1 MMVQR
6 WWMKG
11 RRDLLCAALLF
22 IFPLLIF
29 GSVSVGNRTM
39 VPADGLALFEPYR
52 SALQDRVATVQNSLV
67 LDLLLE
73 NYVWK
78 QFIVD
83 SIRAGS
89 LPLWDPYVFAGHPFL
104 ANGQHS
110 ALYPLA
116 WLVFLMPVPRAFGV
130 FMVLQ
135 LGLAGLSMYVF
146 GRVLRA
152 GRAGALMAGVV
163 FQLSGFMVISAV
175 HPMIVAGASWLPLLL
190 ALIECTITRAGVP
203 WRARAM
209 LPWALA
215 GAVTLGLQILAGHA
229 ETTYFVL
236 LVMAA
241 YAGWRLVV
249 RAFTHTR
256 REWRAEVLSP
266 ALGLLLMVGL
276 GLALGAVQW
285 IPFYEVARASFRQ
298 GGASLPEVLGWAYP
312 KRRLITFLV
321 PNFFGNPT
329 HRTIRDLFTG
339 EVIRATVNA
348 HGEPIRAFDWG
359 LKNYVEGAAYLGIL
373 PLLLALIAVIRSP
386 SHSFPAG
393 TAMDSGGKGGLWARA
408 RRWLLRPHVPFLTG
422 LILFS
427 LGSIFGTPLYAVVYA
442 LPFLSQSHSP
452 FRWVFPLTVAVSAL
466 AGLGL
471 KAVGDFRRGHL
482 LLRRV
487 AAAGR
492 SSPRWVRVLLWGADL
507 NAITVV
513 GALAIWGGLAM
524 GAGVLGGRFAFPMIE
539 PWVERAFGS
548 LANASH
554 AFPGHRA
561 FYAYL
566 TPWLLT
572 AAGLLL
578 SGGIVLRVS
587 RCPFTLKLGRWR
599 VPLWVV
605 LALGIVLVDLVTF
618 GQGFHPAVDP
628 SLLRVRPPVVAF
640 LQQDTD
646 RWRLSTFDP
655 RGRNTLHANLG
666 MMHEFEDVRGYDS
679 VFSGQY
685 VAYMNLIEPQGGLLY
700 NRIAPFKE
708 FSSLDSPLTDLLNV
722 KYIVTQEE
730 IPLPK
735 YRQVYEDASVRVYEN
750 LGVMPRAFT
759 LPASTTLRVPNLAS
773 VGQAVL
779 AHDPRFH
786 VIVEEGDAG
795 WLGPAPA
802 PLPSA
807 TAPVT
812 GEPVAQSIAR
822 YTANEVLVDVRTA
835 EPSWLVLTDTFAQG
849 WKAFVRPPGSGQ
861 DQEQELAIAR
871 VAGNFRGVRVE
882 GDVTVRFKY
891 TPNSVK
897 IGAFISFLGG
907 MTGVL
912 LTVVW
917 IWRLVY
923 RDTGTQSTVQ
933 RVAKNSIAP
942 ILLTLFNRAVDFAFA
957 ALMLRVLGPTNAGD
971 YYFAGSTFIWFDIIT
986 NFGLNTYLTREVS
999 RHRDHA
1005 RRYLA
1010 NTTLVRLALSLVA
1023 MPLLLAFI
1031 GVRQTAIASLT
1042 SPASQQAIVS
1052 ILLLYVGLIPN
1063 SISTGLTAL
1072 FYAYEKAEY
1081 PAVITSMSTLLK
1093 VALGTGMLLAGYGI
1107 VGLAGVSI
1115 AVNLVTLTV
1124 LSATAWRLFP
1134 ALRGGWRQNLVH
1146 LRERGRTLRRAMIRA
1161 SWPLMV
1167 NHLLA
1172 TLFFK
1177 VDVTLMESILG
1188 SEPLGLYSIGY
1199 KFLDALNVV
1208 PSMFTMALFPVIS
1221 RQAREDRDAFKR
1233 FYHLGAKILVMLAL
1247 PAAILTTVVAREM
1260 VLVLGGADY
1269 LPGAAEA
1276 LRLIVWSMPIGWI
1289 NSLTQYVLIALD
1301 RQRYLTWAYLVGFGF
1316 SLLANLL
1323 LMPRFG
1329 YRASALLH
1337 IGAELVLFVP
1347 FVIGVLQA
1355 LKPIAWWSF
1364 LGKPVV
1370 AAVVTGA
1377 VAALLYVVAGRFAAA
1392 AGALVAYPLL
1402 IWRLRVLTPEEQAT
1416 LAPLL
1421 KRSSRG

>member
-1 MMVQR
+1 MTVLMIRR
-6 WWMKG
+6 WWA
-11 RRDLLCAALLF
+11 RHWRDLLCVALLF
-22 IFPLLIF
+22 GFPLLIF
-29 GSVSVGNRTM
+29 GAISVGNRTII
-39 VPADGLALFEPYR
+39 PADGLVLFEPYR
-52 SALQDRVATVQNSLV
+52 SVLQDRVETVQNSLV

-83 SIRAGS
+83 SLRAGS
-89 LPLWDPYVFAGHPFL
+89 LPLWDPYVFAGHEFL

-110 ALYPLA
+110 ALYPLT
-116 WLVFLMPVPRAFGV
+116 WLVFVMPVHRAFGV

-135 LGLAGLSMYVF
+135 LGFAGLWMYIL
-146 GRVLRA
+146 GRVLKA
-152 GRAGALMAGVV
+152 GRPGALIAAVI

-190 ALIECTITRAGVP
+190 ALIECTITRARVP
-203 WRARAM
+203 WRERAM

-215 GAVTLGLQILAGHA
+215 GAVALGLQILAGHA

-241 YAGWRLVV
+241 YAGWRLLI
-249 RAFTHTR
+249 RALTHTTR
-256 REWRAEVLSP
+256 LWRAEVLSP

-285 IPFYEVARASFRQ
+285 IPFYEVAQGSFRQ
-298 GGASLPEVLGWAYP
+298 GGASLSEVLGWAYP

-329 HRTIRDLFTG
+329 HRAIRDVFTG
-339 EVIRATVNA
+339 ERLRATVNA
-348 HGEPIRAFDWG
+348 HGDPIRAFDWG
-359 LKNYVEGAAYLGIL
+359 LKNYVEGAAYLGVL
-373 PLLLALIAVIRSP
+373 PLLLALIAVIHPP
-386 SHSFPAG
+386 SRDPSA
-393 TAMDSGGKGGLWARA
+393 AAARDSGRANTLWTRIGS
-408 RRWLLRPHVPFLTG
+408 WLRRPHVPFFTG

-427 LGSIFGTPLYAVVYA
+427 LGSIFGTPLYALVYA

-466 AGLGL
+466 AGLGV
-471 KAVGDFRRGHL
+471 KAVGEFRRTHPP
-482 LLRRV
+482 
-487 AAAGR
+487 AEKAGAPDR
-492 SSPRWVRVLLWGADL
+492 SHPWWARMLLWGADS

-513 GALAIWGGLAM
+513 GAAAIWGGLAM
-524 GAGVLGGRFAFPMIE
+524 GAAVLGSRWGFTAIE
-539 PWVERAFGS
+539 RWVESAFGF
-548 LANASH
+548 LANASR
-554 AFPGHRA
+554 AFPDHRA

-566 TPWLLT
+566 YPWLLT
-572 AAGLLL
+572 AAGFLL

-599 VPLWVV
+599 MPLWAV
-605 LALGIVLVDLVTF
+605 LALGIVLVDLVIF
-618 GQGFHPAVDP
+618 GWGFYPTADPA
-628 SLLRVRPPVVAF
+628 LLDVRPPVVAF
-640 LQQDTD
+640 LQEDSGP
-646 RWRLSTFDP
+646 WRLSTFDP

-666 MMHEFEDVRGYDS
+666 MMHGFQDVRGYDS
-679 VFSGQY
+679 VFSSQY
-685 VAYMNLIEPQGGLLY
+685 VTYMNLIEPQGGLLY

-722 KYIVTQEE
+722 KYVMTQEE

-735 YRQVYEDASVRVYEN
+735 YRLAYEDGSVRVYEN

-759 LPASTTLRVPNLAS
+759 LPASATLQVPGLES
-773 VGQAVL
+773 VGTTVL
-779 AHDPRFH
+779 EQDPRFY
-786 VIVEEGDAG
+786 VIVEEEGEG
-795 WLGPAPA
+795 WLGPAQAPLLAAPA
-802 PLPSA
+802 P
-807 TAPVT
+807 TA
-812 GEPVAQSIAR
+812 GEPVAQSITH
-822 YTANEVLVDVRTA
+822 YSANEVLVDVRAT
-835 EPSWLVLTDTFAQG
+835 EPSWLVLTDTFAPG
-849 WKAFVRPPGSGQ
+849 WKAFARPLGSGQ

-871 VAGNFRGVRVE
+871 VAGNFRGVQVE

-912 LTVVW
+912 LAVVW
-917 IWRLVY
+917 VWRLVY

-942 ILLTLFNRAVDFAFA
+942 ILLSIFNRAVDFAFA

-999 RHRDHA
+999 RHRDQA

-1010 NTTLVRLALSLVA
+1010 NTTLIRLALSLVA
-1023 MPLLLAFI
+1023 VPLLLAFI
-1031 GVRQTAIASLT
+1031 GVRQTAVASLT

-1081 PAVITSMSTLLK
+1081 PAVITSLSTLLK
-1093 VALGTGMLLAGYGI
+1093 VALGTGVLLVGYGI
-1107 VGLAGVSI
+1107 VGLAGISI
-1115 AVNLVTLTV
+1115 AVNLVTLIV
-1124 LSATAWRLFP
+1124 LSATAWQLFP
-1134 ALRGGWRQNLVH
+1134 AMREGWGRDLDRLRT
-1146 LRERGRTLRRAMIRA
+1146 RGRALRREMIRA

-1199 KFLDALNVV
+1199 KFLDALNVI

-1233 FYHLGAKILVMLAL
+1233 FYHLGAKILVTLAL

-1269 LPGAAEA
+1269 LPGAADA

-1301 RQRYLTWAYLVGFGF
+1301 RQRYLTRAYLVGFSF
-1316 SLLANLL
+1316 SLVTNLL

-1347 FVIGVLQA
+1347 FVVGVLQELA
-1355 LKPIAWWSF
+1355 PIAWWSF

-1370 AAVVTGA
+1370 AAVVTGG
-1377 VAALLYVVAGRFAAA
+1377 VAGVLYLGIGRYAAA
-1392 AGALVAYPLL
+1392 AGALLAYPLL
-1402 IWRLRVLTPEEQAT
+1402 IWQLRVLTPEEQAT

-1421 KRSSRG
+1421 KR